1 MASTGT
7 AADSK
12 TLTETEAHDQSS
24 LLRSVAQLLQIS
36 VEVLP
41 GELTIKAEVSSLL
54 ECVASNEPFVT
65 LYSTS
70 GSESNM
76 VNIELHYGATIK

>member
-1 MASTGT
+1 MASIGT

-36 VEVLP
+36 VEMLP
-41 GELTIKAEVSSLL
+41 RDLTIKAEVSSLL
-54 ECVASNEPFVT
+54 KCVASNKPFD
-65 LYSTS
+65 LYGTS
-70 GSESNM
+70 GSESNIANM
-76 VNIELHYGATIK
+76 EPQAH